1 MYGWR
6 FSPALIFTTNTY
18 IGNVGEEGGLYF
30 PYVGAPLPN
39 DSVSQ
44 YRYANLPKTDEL
56 IIMIEHMK
64 MMQMPFW
71 ASPS

>member
-1 MYGWR
+1 MWKKR
-6 FSPALIFTTNTY
+6 
-18 IGNVGEEGGLYF
+18 GGLYF
-30 PYVGAPLPN
+30 PYVGAPFPN
-39 DSVSQ
+39 DPVSQ

-71 ASPS
+71 ASAS